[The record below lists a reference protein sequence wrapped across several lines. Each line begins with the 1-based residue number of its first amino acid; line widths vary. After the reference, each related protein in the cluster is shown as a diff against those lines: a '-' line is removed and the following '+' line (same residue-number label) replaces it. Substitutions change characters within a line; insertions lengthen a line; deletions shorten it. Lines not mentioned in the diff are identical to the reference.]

1 MGMIA
6 RSLCLLALVAGL
18 IGCSPLRSQN
28 VREVDGVKYYTHTVS
43 KGETLYAI
51 AKHYAVPMD
60 AIERNNPGS
69 SDGISIGQVLM
80 IPVKAQIKKE
90 LKTAPGLR
98 NGDLIHTVRKKETL
112 FGIARSYNVDQDS
125 LVARNPEIKSGLKE
139 GMTLMIPVATVRN
152 VETIALMPAFDDKS
166 TAHLV
171 QPGETLYSLGK
182 RYDVTPEAILEA
194 NGGLPNGPK
203 AGTYLRIPA
212 KPKPATAE
220 PVVTAPPTPG
230 AVHRI
235 ALLLPFSITAN
246 DSMLARSKEDKS
258 YYSVTAA
265 AVQFYAGA
273 RMALDSMKSLGLSA
287 DVNVFDVG
295 EDARA
300 WGPVMKN
307 NKLRSMELCIGP
319 FHRTA
324 IEELVRAAPSAHIV
338 CPVPQSNK
346 VLLGNPRVSKVL
358 GSKPDQLQH
367 MGRFIAF
374 HHGRDNI
381 IFCRPA
387 IPGEKDLQ
395 EQLMRTINEGLT
407 TQVNRLIDSVRA
419 VVPGRRDAAEV
430 IKRLEAGRLNV
441 VVVPSEDV
449 EFVTTLVNKLS
460 ELVPEK
466 RIVVYGM
473 PAWNTMDNLEAAHL
487 NALDVHVPASSF
499 VDLND
504 PRVEHF
510 IQQYRDRFLN
520 EPGEYAFLGFDV
532 TFFYLQALY
541 LYGPAFPD
549 HFNEVNTA
557 PLHLGFRM
565 RKAGD
570 ENGYRNESA
579 LMLHYKDMGLQ
590 KAQ

>member
-6 RSLCLLALVAGL
+6 RALCSLALMAGL

-28 VREVDGVKYYTHTVS
+28 VREVDGVKYYTHSVS

-60 AIERNNPGS
+60 AIERNNPGA
-69 SDGISIGQVLM
+69 SDGISIGQVLL

-90 LKTAPGLR
+90 LKNAPGLR
-98 NGDLIHTVRKKETL
+98 NGELVHTVRKKETL
-112 FGIARSYNVDQDS
+112 FGIARSYGVDQDS

-139 GMTLMIPVATVRN
+139 GMTLAIPVGTVRN
-152 VETIALMPAFDDKS
+152 VEAIAIMPAFDDKS

-171 QPGETLYSLGK
+171 QPGETVYSLAK
-182 RYDVTPEAILEA
+182 RYEVTPEAIIEA
-194 NGGLPNGPK
+194 NGGLPGGPK

-212 KPKPATAE
+212 KPKPAAAE
-220 PVVTAPPTPG
+220 PVVTAPAAPG
-230 AVHRI
+230 TVHRI

-246 DSMLARSKEDKS
+246 DSLLARSKEDKS
-258 YYSVTAA
+258 YHPVTAA

-273 RMALDSMKSLGLSA
+273 RMALDSMKTLGFSA
-287 DVNVFDVG
+287 DVSVFDVG
-295 EDARA
+295 EEPRV
-300 WGPVMKN
+300 WGPVMKDN
-307 NKLRSMELCIGP
+307 ALRSMELCIGP
-319 FHRTA
+319 FHRSA
-324 IEELVRAAPSAHIV
+324 IEELVRAAPVAHIV

-358 GSKPDQLQH
+358 GSKPDQVQH

-381 IFCRPA
+381 ILCRPA
-387 IPGEKDLQ
+387 IASEKDLQ
-395 EQLMRTINEGLT
+395 EQLLRTIQEGLA
-407 TQVNRLIDSVRA
+407 TQVSRFNDSVRIA
-419 VVPGRRDAAEV
+419 VPGKRDVGEV
-430 IKRLEAGRLNV
+430 IKRLQAARLNV

-466 RIVVYGM
+466 RIKVYGM
-473 PAWNTMDNLEAAHL
+473 AAWNTMDNLDDVHL

-499 VDLND
+499 IDLDD
-504 PRVEHF
+504 PRVLRF

-541 LYGPAFPD
+541 LYGPSFPD

-557 PLHLGFRM
+557 PLHVGFRM
-565 RKAGD
+565 RKAGE

-579 LMLHYKDMGLQ
+579 LMLHYQDMGLH